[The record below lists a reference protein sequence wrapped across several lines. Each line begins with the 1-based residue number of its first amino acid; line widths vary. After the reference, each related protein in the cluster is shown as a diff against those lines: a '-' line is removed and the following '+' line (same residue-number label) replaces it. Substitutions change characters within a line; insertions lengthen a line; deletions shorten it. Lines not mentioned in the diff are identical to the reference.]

1 MALLCRAIFFV
12 ILRKLYKNLIM
23 NLSSKQSASL
33 HSISYLLVGFLSLVV
48 AFPIFIVI
56 HKQVPDYNWP
66 FHSDRILMFAFVVV
80 FALLLLIAFRP
91 VINFIFVGSLLLLL
105 YGTLTETYGFKNLVT
120 DYKAMFIALKQGQK
134 KGYPGDENFF
144 YRKEILDATNYND
157 PEVRDF
163 AVRATNE
170 NFKKEQTRYVRY
182 RNLIQS
188 FAVFKKINRKWNY
201 VDDPQGRE
209 YFAKASESAGLLAG
223 DCDDYSIMMVSAIKS
238 IGGETRFVSTIGHI
252 YPEIKIG
259 TRYDLG
265 QMNELIKSTLFP
277 IESEGQS
284 LHYHIDADENIWLNL
299 DYTAA
304 YPGGKYYADEVTGI
318 LIPQ

>member
-1 MALLCRAIFFV
+1 
-12 ILRKLYKNLIM
+12 M
-23 NLSSKQSASL
+23 NLTRKQSSSL
-33 HSISYLLVGFLSLVV
+33 NSISYLLVGFLSLII
-48 AFPIFIVI
+48 AFPIFVII
-56 HKQVPDYNWP
+56 HKQVPEYNWP
-66 FHSDRILMFAFVVV
+66 FYLDRVLMFLFVVI
-80 FALLLLIAFRP
+80 FSILLLSAFRP

-105 YGTLTETYGFKNLVT
+105 YGSLTETYGFQNLVT
-120 DYKAMFIALKQGQK
+120 DYKSMFISLKQGQK

-144 YRKEILDATNYND
+144 YKKEILNAADYTSPA
-157 PEVRDF
+157 VRDF

-201 VDDPQGRE
+201 VDDPQSKE
-209 YFAKASESAGLLAG
+209 YFAKASESANLLAG
-223 DCDDYSIMMVSAIKS
+223 DCDDYAIMMVSAIKS
-238 IGGETRFVSTIGHI
+238 IGGEARFVSTIGHL

-259 TRYDLG
+259 TKYDLA

-277 IESEGQS
+277 IESEAQS